1 MKHYNKIRY
10 YFYYLW
16 WILVPLTITGIL
28 YDSLMSFIPRIEG
41 DAINSIKQQNTDL
54 IIKSSLIFLG
64 LTIFA
69 QINRFLKRYLVRVF
83 SNKMNYLM
91 RNKCFN
97 HMLSLDMVFYK
108 QNKVGDILNKNTTD
122 ISDTCESI
130 RKLTTEIF
138 DTVILMIG
146 YIVSYFLL
154 DYKIALMSLPFVL
167 ISIIISLLLK
177 KKVYMTTKDYKEYS
191 SKFKDSTLNMLK
203 NEIYF
208 RGMGV
213 NEKYIDQ
220 YSKEVDVL
228 AKKNVKNLVY
238 KASMESIYSSI
249 GFIGLFFVL
258 YFGLNNVIDGTY
270 DIGTFT
276 TILTTFVLIANK
288 GSKVGKSF
296 NAYQGLKVTWKRIK
310 PFLEDDI
317 EIEEEYQFNSDGLS
331 LIDFSY
337 SYDDFKTPTI
347 TYSFNKDEKIG
358 IVGRVHTG
366 KSTLLKSLTGLYEYD
381 GEAKLNG
388 IDLKDLFKS
397 KNQVIS
403 YCPSKESLFKDSIA
417 NNIELGRD
425 GNIKEAL
432 NSACLT
438 DSQLDIN
445 TEINPTMVNISG
457 GQKQR
462 LMLARSLY
470 HQSNMYLLDNPF
482 SSLERSMSESIS
494 NQVLDMNGLFFI
506 VTNDE
511 NILKKLDRIIYLND
525 GIAKIDTYFNL
536 LKDDSFKS
544 LVEGDYDKEITL
556 GIY

>member
-16 WILVPLTITGIL
+16 GILVPLTITGIL

-54 IIKSSLIFLG
+54 IIKSALIFLG
-64 LTIFA
+64 LTIFV

-310 PFLEDDI
+310 PFLKDDI

-462 LMLARSLY
+462 LMLTRSLY

-494 NQVLDMNGLFFI
+494 NRVLDMNGLFFI

-544 LVEGDYDKEITL
+544 LVEG
-556 GIY
+556 

>member
-16 WILVPLTITGIL
+16 GILVPLTITGIL
-28 YDSLMSFIPRIEG
+28 YDSLMSFIPRIQG

-54 IIKSSLIFLG
+54 IIKSALIFLG
-64 LTIFA
+64 LTIFV

-97 HMLSLDMVFYK
+97 HMLSLDMAFYE

-167 ISIIISLLLK
+167 ISIIISLFLK

-220 YSKEVDVL
+220 YSKEVDIL

-288 GSKVGKSF
+288 GAKVGKSF

-317 EIEEEYQFNSDGLS
+317 EKEEEYQFNSDGLS

-403 YCPSKESLFKDSIA
+403 YCPSKEFLFKDSIV

-482 SSLERSMSESIS
+482 SSLERFMSESIS
-494 NQVLDMNGLFFI
+494 NQLLDMNGLFFI

-544 LVEGDYDKEITL
+544 LVEG
-556 GIY
+556 

>member
-16 WILVPLTITGIL
+16 GILVPLTITGIL
-28 YDSLMSFIPRIEG
+28 YDSLMSFIPRIQG

-64 LTIFA
+64 LTIFV

-97 HMLSLDMVFYK
+97 HMLSLDMAFYE

-167 ISIIISLLLK
+167 ISIIISLFLK

-213 NEKYIDQ
+213 NEKYINQ
-220 YSKEVDVL
+220 YSKEVDIL

-288 GSKVGKSF
+288 GAKVGKSF

-310 PFLEDDI
+310 PFLEEDI
-317 EIEEEYQFNSDGLS
+317 EKEEEYQFNSDGLS

-425 GNIKEAL
+425 GNIEEAL
-432 NSACLT
+432 NSACLA

-544 LVEGDYDKEITL
+544 LVEG
-556 GIY
+556 

>member
-16 WILVPLTITGIL
+16 GILVPLTITGIL
-28 YDSLMSFIPRIEG
+28 YDSLMSFIPRIQG

-54 IIKSSLIFLG
+54 IIKSALIFLG
-64 LTIFA
+64 LTIFV

-97 HMLSLDMVFYK
+97 HMLSLDMAFYE

-167 ISIIISLLLK
+167 VSIIISLFLK

-213 NEKYIDQ
+213 NEKYINQ
-220 YSKEVDVL
+220 YSKEVDIL

-258 YFGLNNVIDGTY
+258 YFGLNNVIDETY

-288 GSKVGKSF
+288 GAKVGKSF

-317 EIEEEYQFNSDGLS
+317 EKEEEYQFNSDGLS

-544 LVEGDYDKEITL
+544 LVEG
-556 GIY
+556 

>member
-16 WILVPLTITGIL
+16 GILVPLTITGIL
-28 YDSLMSFIPRIEG
+28 YDSLMSFIPRIQG

-64 LTIFA
+64 LTIFV
-69 QINRFLKRYLVRVF
+69 QVNRFLKRYLVRVF

-97 HMLSLDMVFYK
+97 HMLSLDMAFYE

-167 ISIIISLLLK
+167 VSIIISLFLK

-220 YSKEVDVL
+220 YSKEVDIL

-288 GSKVGKSF
+288 GAKIGKSF

-317 EIEEEYQFNSDGLS
+317 EKEEEYQFNSDGLS

-388 IDLKDLFKS
+388 IDLKDLFKF

-544 LVEGDYDKEITL
+544 LVEG
-556 GIY
+556 

>member
-16 WILVPLTITGIL
+16 GILVPLTITGIL

-54 IIKSSLIFLG
+54 IIKSALIFLG
-64 LTIFA
+64 LTIFV

-97 HMLSLDMVFYK
+97 HMLSLDMAFYE

-167 ISIIISLLLK
+167 ISIIISLFLK

-213 NEKYIDQ
+213 NEKYINQ
-220 YSKEVDVL
+220 YSKEVDIL

-288 GSKVGKSF
+288 GAKVGKSF

-317 EIEEEYQFNSDGLS
+317 EKEEEYQFNSDGLS

-544 LVEGDYDKEITL
+544 LVEG
-556 GIY
+556 

>member
-16 WILVPLTITGIL
+16 GILVPLTITGIL

-64 LTIFA
+64 LTIFV

-97 HMLSLDMVFYK
+97 HMLSLDMAFYE

-220 YSKEVDVL
+220 YSKEVDIL
-228 AKKNVKNLVY
+228 ARKNVKNLVY

-317 EIEEEYQFNSDGLS
+317 EKEEEYQFNSDGLS

-525 GIAKIDTYFNL
+525 GIVKIDTYFNL

-544 LVEGDYDKEITL
+544 LVEG
-556 GIY
+556 

>member
-54 IIKSSLIFLG
+54 IIKSALIFLG
-64 LTIFA
+64 LTIFV

-97 HMLSLDMVFYK
+97 HMLSFDMAFYE

-213 NEKYIDQ
+213 NEKYINQ
-220 YSKEVDVL
+220 YSKEVDIL

-288 GSKVGKSF
+288 GAKVGKSF

-317 EIEEEYQFNSDGLS
+317 EKEEEYQFNFDGLS

-337 SYDDFKTPTI
+337 SYDDFKTPII

-482 SSLERSMSESIS
+482 SSLEISMSESIS

-544 LVEGDYDKEITL
+544 LVEG
-556 GIY
+556 

>member
-10 YFYYLW
+10 YFFYLW
-16 WILVPLTITGIL
+16 GILVPLTITGIL

-54 IIKSSLIFLG
+54 IIKSALIFLG
-64 LTIFA
+64 LTIFV

-97 HMLSLDMVFYK
+97 HMLSLDMAFYE

-154 DYKIALMSLPFVL
+154 DYKIALMSLPFIL

-220 YSKEVDVL
+220 YSKEVDIL

-258 YFGLNNVIDGTY
+258 YFGLNNVIYGTY

-317 EIEEEYQFNSDGLS
+317 EKEEEYQFNSDGLS

-417 NNIELGRD
+417 NNIELDRD

-470 HQSNMYLLDNPF
+470 YQSNMYLLDNPF

-494 NQVLDMNGLFFI
+494 NQVLNMNGLFFI

-544 LVEGDYDKEITL
+544 LVEG
-556 GIY
+556 

>member
-16 WILVPLTITGIL
+16 GILVPLTITGIL

-54 IIKSSLIFLG
+54 IIKSALIFLG
-64 LTIFA
+64 LTIFV

-220 YSKEVDVL
+220 YSKEVDIL

-317 EIEEEYQFNSDGLS
+317 EKEEEYQFNSDGLS

-544 LVEGDYDKEITL
+544 LVEG
-556 GIY
+556 

>member
-16 WILVPLTITGIL
+16 GILVPLTITGIL
-28 YDSLMSFIPRIEG
+28 YDSLMSFIPRIQG

-64 LTIFA
+64 LTIFV

-97 HMLSLDMVFYK
+97 HMLSLDMAFYE

-220 YSKEVDVL
+220 YSKEVDIL

-317 EIEEEYQFNSDGLS
+317 EKEEEYQLNSDGLS

-525 GIAKIDTYFNL
+525 GIVKIDTYFNL

-544 LVEGDYDKEITL
+544 LVEG
-556 GIY
+556 

>member
-16 WILVPLTITGIL
+16 GILVPLTITGIL
-28 YDSLMSFIPRIEG
+28 YDSLMSFIPRIQG

-64 LTIFA
+64 LTIFV

-97 HMLSLDMVFYK
+97 HMLSLDMAFYE

-167 ISIIISLLLK
+167 ISIIISLFLK

-220 YSKEVDVL
+220 YSKEVDIL

-288 GSKVGKSF
+288 GAKVGKSF

-310 PFLEDDI
+310 PFLEEDI
-317 EIEEEYQFNSDGLS
+317 EKEEEYQFNSDGLS

-432 NSACLT
+432 NSACLA

-544 LVEGDYDKEITL
+544 LVEG
-556 GIY
+556 

>member
-16 WILVPLTITGIL
+16 GILVPLTIIGIL

-54 IIKSSLIFLG
+54 IIKSALIFLG
-64 LTIFA
+64 LTIFV

-220 YSKEVDVL
+220 YSKEVDIL

-317 EIEEEYQFNSDGLS
+317 EKEEEYQFNSDGLS

-544 LVEGDYDKEITL
+544 LVEG
-556 GIY
+556 

>member
-10 YFYYLW
+10 YFYYLLG
-16 WILVPLTITGIL
+16 ILVPLTITGIL
-28 YDSLMSFIPRIEG
+28 YDSLMSFIPRIQG

-64 LTIFA
+64 LTIFV

-97 HMLSLDMVFYK
+97 HMLSLDMAFYE

-220 YSKEVDVL
+220 YSKEVDIL

-288 GSKVGKSF
+288 GAKVGKSF

-317 EIEEEYQFNSDGLS
+317 EKEEEYQFNSDGLS

-482 SSLERSMSESIS
+482 SSLERFMSESIS

-544 LVEGDYDKEITL
+544 LVEG
-556 GIY
+556 

>member
-16 WILVPLTITGIL
+16 GILVPLTITGIL
-28 YDSLMSFIPRIEG
+28 YDSLMSFIPRIQG

-54 IIKSSLIFLG
+54 IIKSALIFLG
-64 LTIFA
+64 LTIFV

-97 HMLSLDMVFYK
+97 HMLSLDMAFYE

-167 ISIIISLLLK
+167 ISIIISLFLK

-213 NEKYIDQ
+213 NEKYINQ
-220 YSKEVDVL
+220 YSKEVDIL

-258 YFGLNNVIDGTY
+258 YFGLNNVIDETY

-288 GSKVGKSF
+288 GAKVGKSF

-317 EIEEEYQFNSDGLS
+317 EKEEEYQFNSDGLS

-544 LVEGDYDKEITL
+544 LVEG
-556 GIY
+556 

>member
-16 WILVPLTITGIL
+16 GILVPLTITGIL
-28 YDSLMSFIPRIEG
+28 YDSLMSFIPRIQG

-54 IIKSSLIFLG
+54 IIKSALIFLG
-64 LTIFA
+64 LTIFV

-97 HMLSLDMVFYK
+97 HMLSLDMAFYE

-167 ISIIISLLLK
+167 ISIIISLFLK

-220 YSKEVDVL
+220 YSKEVDIL

-288 GSKVGKSF
+288 GAKVGKSF

-317 EIEEEYQFNSDGLS
+317 EKEEEYQFNSDGLS

-536 LKDDSFKS
+536 LKDDSFKF
-544 LVEGDYDKEITL
+544 LVEG
-556 GIY
+556 

>member
-16 WILVPLTITGIL
+16 GILVPLTITGIL

-41 DAINSIKQQNTDL
+41 DAINSIKQQNIDL
-54 IIKSSLIFLG
+54 IIKSALIFLG
-64 LTIFA
+64 LTIFV

-97 HMLSLDMVFYK
+97 HMLSLDMAFYE

-167 ISIIISLLLK
+167 ISIIISLFLK

-220 YSKEVDVL
+220 YSKEVDIL

-288 GSKVGKSF
+288 GAKVGKSF

-317 EIEEEYQFNSDGLS
+317 EKEEEYQFNSDGLS

-544 LVEGDYDKEITL
+544 LVEG
-556 GIY
+556 

>member
-16 WILVPLTITGIL
+16 GILVPLTITGIL
-28 YDSLMSFIPRIEG
+28 YDSLMSFIPRIQG

-54 IIKSSLIFLG
+54 IIKSALIFLG
-64 LTIFA
+64 LTIFV

-97 HMLSLDMVFYK
+97 HMLSLDMAFYE

-138 DTVILMIG
+138 DTAILMIG

-167 ISIIISLLLK
+167 ISIIISLFLK

-220 YSKEVDVL
+220 YSKEVDIL

-288 GSKVGKSF
+288 GAKVGKSF

-317 EIEEEYQFNSDGLS
+317 EKEEEYQFNSDGLS

-403 YCPSKESLFKDSIA
+403 YCPSKEFLFKDSIV

-482 SSLERSMSESIS
+482 SSLERFMSESIS

-544 LVEGDYDKEITL
+544 LVEG
-556 GIY
+556 

>member
-28 YDSLMSFIPRIEG
+28 YDSLMSFIPRIQG

-54 IIKSSLIFLG
+54 IIKSSLIFLS
-64 LTIFA
+64 LTIFV

-97 HMLSLDMVFYK
+97 HMLSLDMAFYE

-213 NEKYIDQ
+213 NEKYINQ
-220 YSKEVDVL
+220 YSKEVDIL

-288 GSKVGKSF
+288 GAKVGKSF

-317 EIEEEYQFNSDGLS
+317 EKEEEYQFNSDGLS

-494 NQVLDMNGLFFI
+494 NQVLDMKGLFFI

-544 LVEGDYDKEITL
+544 LVEG
-556 GIY
+556 

>member
-64 LTIFA
+64 LTIFV

-97 HMLSLDMVFYK
+97 HMLSLDMAFYE

-138 DTVILMIG
+138 DTMILMIG

-167 ISIIISLLLK
+167 VSIIISLFLK

-220 YSKEVDVL
+220 YSKEVDIL

-288 GSKVGKSF
+288 GAKVGKSF

-317 EIEEEYQFNSDGLS
+317 EKEEEYQFNSDGLS

-482 SSLERSMSESIS
+482 SSLERLMSESIS

-544 LVEGDYDKEITL
+544 LVEG
-556 GIY
+556 

>member
-64 LTIFA
+64 LTIFV

-97 HMLSLDMVFYK
+97 HMLSLDMAFYE

-167 ISIIISLLLK
+167 ISIIISLFLK

-220 YSKEVDVL
+220 YSKEVDIL
-228 AKKNVKNLVY
+228 AKKNLKNLVY

-288 GSKVGKSF
+288 GAKVGKSF

-317 EIEEEYQFNSDGLS
+317 EKEEEYQFNSDGLS

-388 IDLKDLFKS
+388 IDLKDLFKF

-544 LVEGDYDKEITL
+544 LVEG
-556 GIY
+556 

>member
-16 WILVPLTITGIL
+16 GILVPLTITGIL
-28 YDSLMSFIPRIEG
+28 YDSLMSFIPRIQG

-64 LTIFA
+64 LTIFV

-97 HMLSLDMVFYK
+97 HMLSLDMAFYE

-167 ISIIISLLLK
+167 ISIIISLFLK

-213 NEKYIDQ
+213 NEKYINQ
-220 YSKEVDVL
+220 YSKEVDIL

-288 GSKVGKSF
+288 GAKVGKSF

-317 EIEEEYQFNSDGLS
+317 EKEEEYQFNFDGLS

-337 SYDDFKTPTI
+337 SYDDFKTPII

-536 LKDDSFKS
+536 LKDNSFKS
-544 LVEGDYDKEITL
+544 LVEG
-556 GIY
+556 

>member
-16 WILVPLTITGIL
+16 GILVPLTITGIL

-64 LTIFA
+64 LTIFV

-177 KKVYMTTKDYKEYS
+177 KRVYMTTKDYKEYS

-220 YSKEVDVL
+220 YSKEVDIL

-317 EIEEEYQFNSDGLS
+317 EKEEEYQFNSDGLS

-525 GIAKIDTYFNL
+525 GIAKIDTYINL

-544 LVEGDYDKEITL
+544 LVEG
-556 GIY
+556 

>member
-16 WILVPLTITGIL
+16 GILVPLTITGIL

-54 IIKSSLIFLG
+54 IIKSALIFLG
-64 LTIFA
+64 LTIFV

-167 ISIIISLLLK
+167 ISIIISLFLK
-177 KKVYMTTKDYKEYS
+177 KKVYMSTKDYKEYS

-220 YSKEVDVL
+220 YSKEVDIL

-317 EIEEEYQFNSDGLS
+317 EKEEEYQFNSDGLS

-432 NSACLT
+432 NSACLI

-544 LVEGDYDKEITL
+544 LVEG
-556 GIY
+556 

>member
-16 WILVPLTITGIL
+16 GILVPLTITGIL

-54 IIKSSLIFLG
+54 IIKSALIFLG
-64 LTIFA
+64 LTIFV

-97 HMLSLDMVFYK
+97 HMLSLDMAFYE

-177 KKVYMTTKDYKEYS
+177 KKVYMTTKNYKEYS

-220 YSKEVDVL
+220 YSKEVDIL

-317 EIEEEYQFNSDGLS
+317 EKEEEYQFNSDGLS

-337 SYDDFKTPTI
+337 SYDDFKIPTI

-438 DSQLDIN
+438 DSQLDID

-536 LKDDSFKS
+536 LRDDSFKS
-544 LVEGDYDKEITL
+544 LVEG
-556 GIY
+556 

>member
-1 MKHYNKIRY
+1 MKHSNKIRY

-16 WILVPLTITGIL
+16 GILVPLTITGIL

-54 IIKSSLIFLG
+54 IIKSALIFLG
-64 LTIFA
+64 LTIFV

-154 DYKIALMSLPFVL
+154 DYKITLMSLPFVL

-220 YSKEVDVL
+220 YSKEVDIL

-249 GFIGLFFVL
+249 GFIGLLFVL
-258 YFGLNNVIDGTY
+258 YFGLNNVIDGIY

-317 EIEEEYQFNSDGLS
+317 EKEEEYQFNSDGLS

-397 KNQVIS
+397 KNQVVS

-544 LVEGDYDKEITL
+544 LVEG
-556 GIY
+556 

>member
-16 WILVPLTITGIL
+16 GILVPLTITGIL
-28 YDSLMSFIPRIEG
+28 YDSLMSFIPRIQG

-54 IIKSSLIFLG
+54 IIKSALIFLG
-64 LTIFA
+64 LTIFV

-97 HMLSLDMVFYK
+97 HMLSLDMAFYE

-220 YSKEVDVL
+220 YSKEVDIL

-258 YFGLNNVIDGTY
+258 YFGFNNVIDGTY

-288 GSKVGKSF
+288 GAKVGKSF

-317 EIEEEYQFNSDGLS
+317 EKEEEYQFNSDGLS

-425 GNIKEAL
+425 GNIKEAS

-445 TEINPTMVNISG
+445 TVINSTMVNISG

-482 SSLERSMSESIS
+482 SSLERFMSESIS

-544 LVEGDYDKEITL
+544 LVEG
-556 GIY
+556 

>member
-28 YDSLMSFIPRIEG
+28 YDSLMSFIPRIQG

-54 IIKSSLIFLG
+54 IIKSALIFLG
-64 LTIFA
+64 LTIFV
-69 QINRFLKRYLVRVF
+69 QINRFLKRYLVRLF

-97 HMLSLDMVFYK
+97 HMLSLDMAFYE

-220 YSKEVDVL
+220 YSKEVDIL

-288 GSKVGKSF
+288 GAKVGKSF

-317 EIEEEYQFNSDGLS
+317 EKEEEYQFNSDGLS

-544 LVEGDYDKEITL
+544 LVEG
-556 GIY
+556 

>member
-28 YDSLMSFIPRIEG
+28 YDSLMSFIPRIQG

-54 IIKSSLIFLG
+54 IIKSALIFLG
-64 LTIFA
+64 LTIFV

-97 HMLSLDMVFYK
+97 HMLSLDMAFYE

-154 DYKIALMSLPFVL
+154 DDKIALMSLPFVL
-167 ISIIISLLLK
+167 ISIIISLFLK

-220 YSKEVDVL
+220 YSKEVDIL

-258 YFGLNNVIDGTY
+258 YFGLDNVIDGTY

-288 GSKVGKSF
+288 GAKVGKSF
-296 NAYQGLKVTWKRIK
+296 NAYQGLKVTWRRIK

-317 EIEEEYQFNSDGLS
+317 EKEEEYQFNSDGLS

-544 LVEGDYDKEITL
+544 LVEG
-556 GIY
+556 

>member
-10 YFYYLW
+10 YFYYLLG
-16 WILVPLTITGIL
+16 ILVPLTITGIL
-28 YDSLMSFIPRIEG
+28 YDSLMSFIPRIQG

-54 IIKSSLIFLG
+54 IIKSALIFLG
-64 LTIFA
+64 LTIFV

-97 HMLSLDMVFYK
+97 HMLSLDMAFYE

-167 ISIIISLLLK
+167 ISIIISLFLK

-220 YSKEVDVL
+220 YSKEVDIL

-288 GSKVGKSF
+288 GAKVGKSF

-317 EIEEEYQFNSDGLS
+317 EKEEEYQFNSDGLS

-482 SSLERSMSESIS
+482 SSLERFMSESIS

-544 LVEGDYDKEITL
+544 LVEG
-556 GIY
+556 

>member
-16 WILVPLTITGIL
+16 GILVPLTITGIL

-54 IIKSSLIFLG
+54 IIKSALIFLG
-64 LTIFA
+64 LTIFV

-220 YSKEVDVL
+220 YSKEVDIL

-258 YFGLNNVIDGTY
+258 YFGLNNIIDGTY

-310 PFLEDDI
+310 PFLKDDI

-388 IDLKDLFKS
+388 IDLKALFKS

-432 NSACLT
+432 NLACLT
-438 DSQLDIN
+438 DSQLDFN

-544 LVEGDYDKEITL
+544 LVEG
-556 GIY
+556 

>member
-16 WILVPLTITGIL
+16 GILVPLTITGIL

-54 IIKSSLIFLG
+54 IIKSALIFLG
-64 LTIFA
+64 LTIFV

-97 HMLSLDMVFYK
+97 HMLSLDMAFYE

-213 NEKYIDQ
+213 NENYIDQ
-220 YSKEVDVL
+220 YSKEVDIL

-249 GFIGLFFVL
+249 GFIGLFFIL

-317 EIEEEYQFNSDGLS
+317 EKEEEYHFNSDGLS

-403 YCPSKESLFKDSIA
+403 YCSSKESLFKDSIA

-494 NQVLDMNGLFFI
+494 NRVLDMNGLFFI

-544 LVEGDYDKEITL
+544 LVEG
-556 GIY
+556 

>member
-28 YDSLMSFIPRIEG
+28 YDSLMSFIPRIQG

-64 LTIFA
+64 LTIFV

-97 HMLSLDMVFYK
+97 HMLSLDMAFYE

-167 ISIIISLLLK
+167 ISIIISLFLK

-213 NEKYIDQ
+213 NEKYINQ
-220 YSKEVDVL
+220 YSKEVDIL

-288 GSKVGKSF
+288 GAKVGKSF

-317 EIEEEYQFNSDGLS
+317 EKEEEYQFNFDGLS

-337 SYDDFKTPTI
+337 SYDDFKTPII

-544 LVEGDYDKEITL
+544 LVEG
-556 GIY
+556 

>member
-28 YDSLMSFIPRIEG
+28 YDSLMSFIPRIQG

-64 LTIFA
+64 LTIFV

-97 HMLSLDMVFYK
+97 HMLSLDMAFYE

-167 ISIIISLLLK
+167 ISIIISLFLK

-213 NEKYIDQ
+213 NEKYINQ
-220 YSKEVDVL
+220 YSKEVDIL

-288 GSKVGKSF
+288 GAKVGKSF

-317 EIEEEYQFNSDGLS
+317 EKEEEYQFNFDGLS

-337 SYDDFKTPTI
+337 SYDDFKTPII

-432 NSACLT
+432 NSAFLT

-544 LVEGDYDKEITL
+544 LVEG
-556 GIY
+556 

>member
-54 IIKSSLIFLG
+54 IIKSSLIFLC
-64 LTIFA
+64 LTIFV

-97 HMLSLDMVFYK
+97 HMLSLDMAFYE

-154 DYKIALMSLPFVL
+154 DYKIALVSLPFVL

-220 YSKEVDVL
+220 YSKEVDIL

-288 GSKVGKSF
+288 GAKVGKSF

-317 EIEEEYQFNSDGLS
+317 EKEEEYQFNSDGLS

-337 SYDDFKTPTI
+337 SYDDFKTPII

-403 YCPSKESLFKDSIA
+403 YCPSKESLFKDSIV

-544 LVEGDYDKEITL
+544 LVEG
-556 GIY
+556 

>member
-16 WILVPLTITGIL
+16 GILVPLTITGIL

-64 LTIFA
+64 LTIFV

-97 HMLSLDMVFYK
+97 HMLSLDMAFYE

-220 YSKEVDVL
+220 YSKEVDIL

-288 GSKVGKSF
+288 GAKVGKSF

-317 EIEEEYQFNSDGLS
+317 EKEEEYQFNSDGLS

-470 HQSNMYLLDNPF
+470 HQANMYLLDNPF

-544 LVEGDYDKEITL
+544 LVEG
-556 GIY
+556 

>member
-54 IIKSSLIFLG
+54 IIKSALIFLG
-64 LTIFA
+64 LTIFV

-97 HMLSLDMVFYK
+97 HMLSLDMAFYE

-167 ISIIISLLLK
+167 ISIIISLFLK

-220 YSKEVDVL
+220 YSKEVDIL

-288 GSKVGKSF
+288 GAKVGKSF

-317 EIEEEYQFNSDGLS
+317 EKEEEYQFNSDGLS

-544 LVEGDYDKEITL
+544 LVEG
-556 GIY
+556 